1 MDSDD
6 SRDYGYDPQMDRT
19 ADPHNEALGV
29 GIPDQSFR
37 QLFREL
43 ASAESMQDLVSTM
56 KRYGWV
62 APITGLL
69 LYGFSKGIFEHLTE
83 PFAMSQGYIFTGWQL
98 ALGINMIFGLFI
110 VGFTWFLYFGVI
122 GSIAG
127 FFSETTKMDP
137 TVFKAGGYLSVLFVP
152 VLVVSW
158 FLALTI
164 PAPDAVVA
172 GVEPT
177 EAVIETHRVVANSL
191 QMRIVD
197 LLLSG
202 TWIVVGFL
210 LLPII
215 SELYEINRKQSV
227 ISVLPVT
234 VLAVVGTQLV

>member
-6 SRDYGYDPQMDRT
+6 SNTGYDPQMDRT
-19 ADPHNEALGV
+19 AEPHNEAIGV
-29 GIPDQSFR
+29 GVPEQSYR
-37 QLFREL
+37 QLVREL
-43 ASAESMQDLVSTM
+43 ANARSMQDLVGTM
-56 KRYGWV
+56 KRYGWLP
-62 APITGLL
+62 PIVGLL
-69 LYGFSKGIFEHLTE
+69 LYGFTRGIFEHLTE

-98 ALGINMIFGLFI
+98 ALGINLLFGVFI
-110 VGFTWFLYFGVI
+110 VGFTWFLYFGVA

-127 FFSETTKMDP
+127 FFSDKTNMDS

-152 VLVVSW
+152 VLVISW

-164 PAPDAVVA
+164 PAPEAVVA

-177 EAVIETHRVVANSL
+177 ADVIETHRVVANSP

-197 LLLSG
+197 LLLSA

-215 SELYEINRKQSV
+215 SELYDINRKQSV

-234 VLAVVGTQLV
+234 LLAVIGTQLV